1 MDDYNSHGFIAVMYS
16 QPKAYAGKNYI
27 NFSAIFSF
35 GNHKTDQLGTWE
47 TDNVGMDSVLGMTED
62 DYNLITKLLYPIKN
76 PLVDELR
83 EDLYVEE
90 VVK

>member
-1 MDDYNSHGFIAVMYS
+1 MYS

-62 DYNLITKLLYPIKN
+62 DYNLITNYFI
-76 PLVDELR
+76 R
-83 EDLYVEE
+83 
-90 VVK
+90 